1 MKYVSIL
8 VIRTGR
14 MYRSISKDPWF
25 SNDVNREHCSREKRG
40 KALCVGTSF
49 RRRQRRSGVVSS
61 CRDEVVGGKQD
72 KDRRYT
78 IHSPESASFIPL
90 SLSFVPFLSF
100 YVCVSMCVPF
110 GFLAS

>member
-1 MKYVSIL
+1 ME
-8 VIRTGR
+8 R
-14 MYRSISKDPWF
+14 MAVAR
-25 SNDVNREHCSREKRG
+25 KRG

-61 CRDEVVGGKQD
+61 CRDEVVGGKED
-72 KDRRYT
+72 TARRYT

-100 YVCVSMCVPF
+100 YECLSVFLF
-110 GFLAS
+110 GFSYVLNLDVILLQFILAVV